1 MLNGIDITTLA
12 VIAVAY
18 YLHKNHQLEK
28 TKQDKEKNDNQ

>member
-1 MLNGIDITTLA
+1 MLNGIDLTTLA

-28 TKQDKEKNDNQ
+28 TKQDKEKND

>member
-1 MLNGIDITTLA
+1 MNGIDLTTLA

-28 TKQDKEKNDNQ
+28 EKQDKEKNDK